1 MRGVE
6 EVSVSL
12 SNREAEIMAVLW
24 EQGPS
29 TVTEVKDKLSDELA
43 YTTVLT
49 ILRNLEAKGYVG
61 HAAEGRA
68 HRYVARIRRQAA
80 RKSAIRHLAGKLFQG
95 SADLLLTQLVSDRKL
110 SEDQVRRIRK
120 ILEEKPGKEKS

>member
-1 MRGVE
+1 
-6 EVSVSL
+6 VSVTL
-12 SNREAEIMAVLW
+12 ANREAEIMDVLW

-29 TVTEVKDKLSDELA
+29 TVAEVRQKLSVELA

-61 HAAEGRA
+61 HESEGRA
-68 HRYVARIRRQAA
+68 HRYFPRIKQQAA

-95 SADLLLTQLVSDRKL
+95 SADLLLTQLVADRRL
-110 SEDQVRRIRK
+110 SEDQVRRIRE
-120 ILEEKPGKEKS
+120 ILDEEKPRKEKP

>member
-1 MRGVE
+1 M
-6 EVSVSL
+6 SVTL

-29 TVTEVKDKLSDELA
+29 TVADVKEKLSDPLA

-49 ILRNLEAKGYVG
+49 ILRNLESKGYVG
-61 HAAEGRA
+61 HESQGRA
-68 HRYVARIRRQAA
+68 HRYFPRIKQQAA

-95 SADLLLTQLVSDRKL
+95 SADLLLTQLVCDRKL
-110 SEDQVRRIRK
+110 SEDQVRRIRD
-120 ILEEKPGKEKS
+120 ILEEEPRKEKS

>member
-1 MRGVE
+1 M
-6 EVSVSL
+6 SVTL

-24 EQGPS
+24 ERGAS
-29 TVTEVKDKLSDELA
+29 TVAEVKQQLSDELA

-49 ILRNLEAKGYVG
+49 ILRNLEAKAYVG
-61 HAAEGRA
+61 HSAEGRA
-68 HRYVARIRRQAA
+68 HRYFPRVKQQAA

-110 SEDQVRRIRK
+110 TQDQVRRIRE
-120 ILEEKPGKEKS
+120 ILDEPPQEKPQEKP

>member
-1 MRGVE
+1 M
-6 EVSVSL
+6 SVSL

-24 EQGPS
+24 EQGAS
-29 TVTEVKDKLSDELA
+29 TVAEVKDKLSDPLA

-49 ILRNLEAKGYVG
+49 ILRNLEAKEYVG
-61 HAAEGRA
+61 HEPDGRA
-68 HRYVARIRRQAA
+68 HRYFAGSASRSA

-110 SEDQVRRIRK
+110 SEDQVRRIRE
-120 ILEEKPGKEKS
+120 ILEEKPSKEKS

>member
-1 MRGVE
+1 M
-6 EVSVSL
+6 SVSL

-24 EQGPS
+24 EQGAS
-29 TVTEVKDKLSDELA
+29 TVAEVKDKLADPLA

-49 ILRNLEAKGYVG
+49 ILRNLEAKDYVG
-61 HAAEGRA
+61 HEPDGRA
-68 HRYVARIRRQAA
+68 HRYFARIRQQAA

-110 SEDQVRRIRK
+110 TEDQVRRIRE
-120 ILEEKPGKEKS
+120 ILEEKPGKEKA

>member
-1 MRGVE
+1 M
-6 EVSVSL
+6 SVSL

-24 EQGPS
+24 EQGAS
-29 TVTEVKDKLSDELA
+29 TVAEVKDKLSDPLA

-49 ILRNLEAKGYVG
+49 ILRNLEAKEYVG
-61 HAAEGRA
+61 HQPDGRA
-68 HRYVARIRRQAA
+68 HRYFARVRLQSA

-110 SEDQVRRIRK
+110 SEDQVRRIRE
-120 ILEEKPGKEKS
+120 ILEEKPSKEQS

>member
-1 MRGVE
+1 M
-6 EVSVSL
+6 SVAL

-29 TVTEVKDKLSDELA
+29 TVAEVKDRLSDELA

-61 HAAEGRA
+61 HQAEGRA
-68 HRYVARIRRQAA
+68 HRYLARIRQQSA
-80 RKSAIRHLAGKLFQG
+80 RKSAIRDLAGKLFQG

-110 SEDQVRRIRK
+110 SEDQVRRIRA

>member
-1 MRGVE
+1 M
-6 EVSVSL
+6 SVTL

-29 TVTEVKDKLSDELA
+29 TVAEVKQKLSDELA

-49 ILRNLEAKGYVG
+49 ILRNLEAKRYVA
-61 HAAEGRA
+61 HEAAGRA
-68 HRYVARIRRQAA
+68 HRYTPRIKQQAA

-95 SADLLLTQLVSDRKL
+95 SSDLLLTQLVCDRKL
-110 SEDQVRRIRK
+110 SEDQVRRIRE
-120 ILEEKPGKEKS
+120 ILDEKPPREKS

>member
-1 MRGVE
+1 M
-6 EVSVSL
+6 SVTL

-29 TVTEVKDKLSDELA
+29 TVSEVKEKLSDELA

-49 ILRNLEAKGYVG
+49 ILRNLEGKSYVG
-61 HAAEGRA
+61 HSAEGRA
-68 HRYVARIRRQAA
+68 HRYFARIRQQAA

-95 SADLLLTQLVSDRKL
+95 SSDLLLTQLVSDRRL
-110 SEDQVRRIRK
+110 SEDQVRRIRE
-120 ILEEKPGKEKS
+120 ILDESPKEKS

>member
-1 MRGVE
+1 M
-6 EVSVSL
+6 SVTL

-29 TVTEVKDKLSDELA
+29 TVSEVKQKLSDELA

-49 ILRNLEAKGYVG
+49 ILRNLEGKAYVG

-68 HRYVARIRRQAA
+68 HRYFPRIKQQAA
-80 RKSAIRHLAGKLFQG
+80 RKSAIRHLAGKLFRG
-95 SADLLLTQLVSDRKL
+95 SADLLLTQLVSDRRL
-110 SEDQVRRIRK
+110 SEDQVRRIRE
-120 ILEEKPGKEKS
+120 ILEEPPKEKP

>member
-1 MRGVE
+1 MG
-6 EVSVSL
+6 
-12 SNREAEIMAVLW
+12 AGA
-24 EQGPS
+24 S

-61 HAAEGRA
+61 HEAEGRA
-68 HRYVARIRRQAA
+68 HRYSARIKQQSA

-95 SADLLLTQLVSDRKL
+95 SAELLLAQLVSDRKL
-110 SEDQVRRIRK
+110 SEDQVRRIRE
-120 ILEEKPGKEKS
+120 ILDEKPAKEKS